1 MTVVWDYASQDG
13 SSFIINATE
22 LRGVNFTMTPT
33 TPARLQQEVR
43 RSGRRAAVVST
54 PPQPPSKEY
63 RMDQLVDDE
72 IRRRCW

>member
-1 MTVVWDYASQDG
+1 MPYRVEVR
-13 SSFIINATE
+13 SFIINATE

-33 TPARLQQEVR
+33 VPTPPQQEVR
-43 RSGRRAAVVST
+43 RSGRRAAVVSA
-54 PPQPPSKEY
+54 PPQPPPKEY